1 MKKRVIFCFFLS
13 IYLIYT
19 LKDSLLIKI
28 EELPYINFMF
38 RVVVDMFANIYDYFS
53 LNNPQVIGEELI
65 NIEKDCKINLKL
77 IINLLYSFSIT
88 IL

>member
-28 EELPYINFMF
+28 EELPYINFIF

-53 LNNPQVIGEELI
+53 CNNPQVTGEELI
-65 NIEKDCKINLKL
+65 NFAKDCKINFKL
-77 IINLLYSFSIT
+77 IIYFLYSSSIT

>member
-28 EELPYINFMF
+28 EELPYINFIF
-38 RVVVDMFANIYDYFS
+38 RVVVDMFANIHDYFS
-53 LNNPQVIGEELI
+53 WNNPQVTGEELI

-77 IINLLYSFSIT
+77 IINFLYSSSIT